1 MRLFKTT
8 LPAQSFEDE
17 AAAVR
22 LLAIT
27 NRTRNS
33 GLLAPNVRFPPK
45 PDVSGL
51 GPLSTH
57 CRH

>member
-8 LPAQSFEDE
+8 LPAQPLEDE

-27 NRTRNS
+27 NRTEKL
-33 GLLAPNVRFPPK
+33 GLCSPLMSAFHPFRTLAA
-45 PDVSGL
+45 
-51 GPLSTH
+51 
-57 CRH
+57 